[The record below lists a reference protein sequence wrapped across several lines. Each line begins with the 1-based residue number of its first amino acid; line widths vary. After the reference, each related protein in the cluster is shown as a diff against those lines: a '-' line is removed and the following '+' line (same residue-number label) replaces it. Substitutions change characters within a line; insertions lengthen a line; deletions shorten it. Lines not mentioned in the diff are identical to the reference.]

1 MKKSGIFVLSLVLV
15 LMSFT
20 NPVIKITKS
29 KSQIEHI
36 PYEKAYGIG
45 FEDMSRRKP
54 DISKINKMIGFKPT
68 IGIEEIVEQVV
79 TYMKS
84 I

>member
-1 MKKSGIFVLSLVLV
+1 
-15 LMSFT
+15 
-20 NPVIKITKS
+20 
-29 KSQIEHI
+29 
-36 PYEKAYGIG
+36 
-45 FEDMSRRKP
+45 MSRRKP
-54 DISKINKMIGFKPT
+54 DISKINKMIGFKPS